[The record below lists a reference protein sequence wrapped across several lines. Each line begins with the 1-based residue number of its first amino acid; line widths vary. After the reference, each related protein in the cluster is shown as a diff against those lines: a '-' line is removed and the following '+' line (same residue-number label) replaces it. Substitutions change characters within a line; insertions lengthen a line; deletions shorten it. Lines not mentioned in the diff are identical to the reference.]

1 MNRSITILSEAVTDQ
16 SEVIVKVCFE
26 AREKGWEYLMGRE
39 NKTMKSQGL
48 LLLLLL
54 LQKQQQQHLF

>member
-16 SEVIVKVCFE
+16 SEVIVKVGFE

-48 LLLLLL
+48 LLLL
-54 LQKQQQQHLF
+54 QKQQQQHLF